1 MRNEASFDSDFHF
14 FIISCR
20 LFAMDRRFFYGD
32 FKMIYTANREIV
44 LPDGSI
50 VPEGKEFKLNVNPA
64 LLGIENFVSPV
75 AAKAKASDG
84 DKTEKTAKTNKAKA

>member
-14 FIISCR
+14 FISSCR

-64 LLGIENFVSPV
+64 LLGIENFISPV

-84 DKTEKTAKTNKAKA
+84 DKTEKAAKSNKAKA

>member
-1 MRNEASFDSDFHF
+1 MRNRASSDSDFHF

-44 LPDGSI
+44 LPDGSTI
-50 VPEGKEFKLNVNPA
+50 PEGKEFKLNVNPA
-64 LLGIENFVSPV
+64 QLGIENFVSPV
-75 AAKAKASDG
+75 TAKSKASDG
-84 DKTEKTAKTNKAKA
+84 DKTEKAAKSNKAKA